1 MRAYLT
7 PLWQTDDT
15 VRRIEIPESDA
26 VGVYRGTDGYE
37 LYADEPNTT
46 RELSI
51 RDPTVSRKKGGEP
64 PAMFRAVT
72 DGVEIRNHSRATN
85 EIAIQTV
92 NRELSIAPGEK
103 VRVTESG
110 KIELGF
116 NASVRLTIERNRT
129 LTGDELRELVGANSG
144 SVTHA
149 AYARS
154 VATNLRKASTEAPNE
169 CLKFATDLHNFL
181 MENPVEAEEYDRITT
196 ELNKLVEKLET
207 TVSANAL
214 DGSSLNDEQQDRI
227 DRIAH
232 HVTTIYAR
240 SS

>member
-1 MRAYLT
+1 VA
-7 PLWQTDDT
+7 
-15 VRRIEIPESDA
+15 
-26 VGVYRGTDGYE
+26 
-37 LYADEPNTT
+37 
-46 RELSI
+46 
-51 RDPTVSRKKGGEP
+51 
-64 PAMFRAVT
+64 
-72 DGVEIRNHSRATN
+72 DGVEIRNHSEATN
-85 EIAIQTV
+85 DTVIHIV
-92 NRELSIAPGEK
+92 NRVLSVAPGEK

-110 KIELGF
+110 KVELGF

-129 LTGDELRELVGANSG
+129 LTDDELEELVGTS

-154 VATNLRKASTEAPNE
+154 IATNLRKSSTEAPNE

-181 MENPVEAEEYDRITT
+181 KENPVEAEEYDRITT
-196 ELNKLVEKLET
+196 ELDNLVEKLET

-214 DGSSLNDEQQDRI
+214 DGSSLDDEQRDRI